1 MASSSPADSST
12 HSRKG
17 ILKASRS
24 SLGGKRQGGKRQ
36 RGEANDHRSRRK
48 PVVRFADKRKRTF
61 KGTSSSAAAAKSG
74 VRKRS
79 GGQVFRRRAKAS

>member
-1 MASSSPADSST
+1 MAGSSPADSST

-17 ILKASRS
+17 ILKTSRS
-24 SLGGKRQGGKRQ
+24 SSGGKRQ
-36 RGEANDHRSRRK
+36 RGEVNDQRSRRK

-61 KGTSSSAAAAKSG
+61 KGTSSSATAAKSG
-74 VRKRS
+74 MRKRS